1 MSATYEVSERAP
13 TSTFAL
19 VEMADQAELRAALG
33 PAAYRMLSETFKDRM
48 EKWQRSGDQSRHL
61 DGNRYCVV
69 FKGMQGEVECELA
82 AAKLRR
88 LLEEPITALGDSVVV
103 KVHVGFVLPGAGA
116 YDVKAALHMAEVA
129 IGQARKRGA
138 LFQVYCK
145 EAVTD
150 AGAELRLVH
159 ALESSVER
167 GEFELYFQPKIHAG
181 FRTIVGAEALLRW
194 HRPGGHLTAPGE
206 FIEVAER
213 HPVIRPLSWFVLK
226 SAIAQCAQWPAPAGV
241 AMNMPPNLLLDDEIS
256 TVLEDTLGIFGID
269 PKRVTLE
276 VTEGVMVRDTQ
287 AMFSRLRKLRE
298 LGVRVAIDDFGTGYS
313 SLAYFRELPADELK
327 IDKCFVMNMASS
339 PRDAAIV
346 RAVIALA
353 HNLGLRVVA
362 EGVETEEAADMLKRD
377 GCDVLQGYWIGRPM
391 PVAAFR
397 SQFLGRT

>member
-1 MSATYEVSERAP
+1 L
-13 TSTFAL
+13 F
-19 VEMADQAELRAALG
+19 
-33 PAAYRMLSETFKDRM
+33 
-48 EKWQRSGDQSRHL
+48 
-61 DGNRYCVV
+61 
-69 FKGMQGEVECELA
+69 
-82 AAKLRR
+82 
-88 LLEEPITALGDSVVV
+88 EEPILALGDTVMV
-103 KVHVGFVLPGAGA
+103 KVHAGFVLPGAGA
-116 YDVKAALHMAEVA
+116 YDVRAALHMAEVA

-138 LFQVYCK
+138 MFQIYCK

-159 ALESSVER
+159 ELEASVER
-167 GEFELYFQPKIHAG
+167 GEFELFFQPKMHAG

-194 HRPGGHLTAPGE
+194 HRSAGYIAPPGE

-226 SAIAQCAQWPAPAGV
+226 SAIAQCTQWPAPAGV
-241 AMNMPPNLLLDDEIS
+241 AVNIPPNLLLDDEIS
-256 TVLEDTLGIFGID
+256 IVLDDTLSIFGLD

-298 LGVRVAIDDFGTGYS
+298 IGVRVAIDDFGTGYS

-327 IDKCFVMNMASS
+327 IDKCFVINMATS

-362 EGVETEEAADMLKRD
+362 EGVESEAVADMLRRD
-377 GCDVLQGYWIGRPM
+377 GCDVLQGFWIGRPM
-391 PVAAFR
+391 PVDVFR
-397 SQFLGRT
+397 ADFLGLRGG